1 MRLEEKVRLIAE
13 VLEEK
18 KGEDIVALDLREF
31 ATVVDAFV
39 FVSAQVPVQARA
51 MADEVEK
58 VLEGIEIR
66 PWHVEGYSEGRW
78 ILMDYGDVVVH
89 IFLEEAREL
98 YDLDRLW
105 GDAPS
110 LLPVG
115 KEG

>member
-1 MRLEEKVRLIAE
+1 MRLEDKVRLVAE

-31 ATVVDAFV
+31 ATIVDAFIL
-39 FVSAQVPVQARA
+39 VSAQVPVQARS
-51 MADEVEK
+51 MADEVER
-58 VLEGIEIR
+58 VLGESR
-66 PWHVEGYSEGRW
+66 VFPWHVEGYGEGRW

-89 IFLEEAREL
+89 IFLQEAREL

-110 LLPVG
+110 LLPVE

>member
-18 KGEDIVALDLREF
+18 KGEDIVALDLRDF

-39 FVSAQVPVQARA
+39 LVSAQVPVQARA
-51 MADEVEK
+51 MADEIEK
-58 VLEGIEIR
+58 VLGEARIA
-66 PWHVEGYSEGRW
+66 PWNIEGYAEGRW
-78 ILMDYGDVVVH
+78 ILMDYGDVVIH
-89 IFLEEAREL
+89 IFLEETREL

>member
-1 MRLEEKVRLIAE
+1 MRLEDKVRVIAE

-18 KGEDIVALDLREF
+18 KGEEIVTLDLRDY
-31 ATVVDAFV
+31 ATIVDAFV
-39 FVSAQVPVQARA
+39 LASAQVPVQARA
-51 MADEVEK
+51 MADEVER
-58 VLEGIEIR
+58 VLGEMKIS
-66 PWHVEGYSEGRW
+66 PWHVEGYTEGRW

-89 IFLEEAREL
+89 IFSEEARKL

-110 LLPVG
+110 LLSVG

>member
-1 MRLEEKVRLIAE
+1 MRLEDKIKIIAE

-18 KGEDIVALDLREF
+18 KGEDIVALDLRDF
-31 ATVVDAFV
+31 ATIVDAFV
-39 FVSAQVPVQARA
+39 LVSAQVPVQARA
-51 MADEVEK
+51 MADEVER
-58 VLEGIEIR
+58 VLEEVNIS